1 MQAGIINKFCQL
13 IDPEGIKQELIHI
26 KSLNIDGV
34 VVDCWWG
41 IVEGWSP
48 HKYVWS
54 GYRELFNIIREF
66 KLNLQV
72 YIVIVHIILYMHS
85 CPSKKENLSKMIM
98 ILYIYYMMHLWGIS
112 NMTK

>member
-1 MQAGIINKFCQL
+1 M
-13 IDPEGIKQELIHI
+13 DPEDIRQELIHI

-48 HKYVWS
+48 QKYVWS

-72 YIVIVHIILYMHS
+72 YILIAHIIS
-85 CPSKKENLSKMIM
+85 CYTCIHVLQNGKFM
-98 ILYIYYMMHLWGIS
+98 
-112 NMTK
+112 

>member
-1 MQAGIINKFCQL
+1 MLQAGIINKFCQL
-13 IDPEGIKQELIHI
+13 IDPEGIRQELIHI

-48 HKYVWS
+48 QKYVWS

-72 YIVIVHIILYMHS
+72 YILIAHIILCMHS
-85 CPSKKENLSKMIM
+85 CSLIM
-98 ILYIYYMMHLWGIS
+98 KIYQ
-112 NMTK
+112 N